1 MTRLPP
7 GPRGLVRGMLLPLLR
22 SIRDPLGNAEQW
34 RRDYGDPMSV
44 AGIDGR
50 MVLWTGKPEGI
61 RAIFT
66 APPETFSSFGTE
78 QLASVL
84 GEASLLVL
92 SGPRHTA
99 MRKLLMPPFH
109 GLRMRLYGRQIR
121 DLTLHQTRELRPGAR
136 FVLQDLMHAIS
147 MQTIIQLVFGVSA
160 PGRIE
165 RAVKVT
171 GDFRHAFN
179 PSRLLFMLA
188 VMSRWLRREFFG
200 FGPWAA
206 LQRAI
211 RALHAFIGEDLAERR
226 ARPAERTDILSLLM
240 EARYEDGTALSER
253 EICEQLQTLLFA
265 GHSTTA
271 IALTWA
277 LYLLLHEPKAMARL
291 QEELAGLGADPEPEA
306 IAKAPYLE
314 AVCNETL
321 RLRPLIG
328 GVARRLRSPMALA
341 GYELPAGMTVG
352 ASILWAHTDPEIYPE
367 PGRFRPER
375 FLDRTFSPFEF
386 LPFGG
391 GNRRCIGAAF
401 ALYEMKIVLA
411 TLLRHFSFELATQR
425 PVRVLQR
432 DTLIPGA
439 PIELVVRKQALV
451 AH

>member
-1 MTRLPP
+1 M
-7 GPRGLVRGMLLPLLR
+7 
-22 SIRDPLGNAEQW
+22 RDPVGLAMKW

-44 AGIDGR
+44 PGIDGR
-50 MVLWTGKPEGI
+50 LILWTGKPEGI
-61 RAIFT
+61 RAIFS
-66 APPETFSSFGTE
+66 APPETFSSFGTD

-92 SGPRHTA
+92 SGPRHSA

-109 GLRMRLYGRQIR
+109 GQRMRLYGRQIR
-121 DLTLHQTRELRPGAR
+121 ELTLHQTREFRPGMR
-136 FVLQDLMHAIS
+136 FVAQDLMHEIS
-147 MQTIIQLVFGVSA
+147 MQTIIQLVFGVTA

-179 PSRLLFMLA
+179 PSRMLFMLA
-188 VMSRWLRREFFG
+188 VMFKWLRREFFG
-200 FGPWAA
+200 LGPWAA

-211 RALHAFIGEDLAERR
+211 RALHAFVEEDIAERR

-240 EARYEDGTALSER
+240 EARYEDGTAMSER

-277 LYLLLHEPKAMARL
+277 LYLLLREPKVMARL
-291 QEELAGLGADPEPEA
+291 QEELAGLGPDAEPEA
-306 IAKAPYLE
+306 LAKAPYLD
-314 AVCNETL
+314 AVCNETM

-328 GVARRLRSPMALA
+328 GVARRLRCPFSIA
-341 GYELPAGMTVG
+341 GYDLPAGMTVG
-352 ASILWAHTDPEIYPE
+352 ASILWAHTNPEIFPE
-367 PGRFRPER
+367 PERFLPER

-401 ALYEMKIVLA
+401 ALYEMKIVLG
-411 TLLRHFSFELATQR
+411 TLLRHFSFELVTQK
-425 PVRVLQR
+425 PVPVLQR
-432 DTLIPGA
+432 DTLIPGS
-439 PIELVVRKQALV
+439 PIELIVRKGAPIGTER
-451 AH
+451 A